1 MIHFSQENIRA
12 VITEIE
18 KTSHMEAL
26 NRYLPEILEPETDNS
41 FSRNGKT
48 PLRAAIFNLERG
60 YYLEGTIA
68 FFRYNKLLRDLDII
82 FANELD
88 CGMTRTGNLHIT
100 RELAAALS
108 MNYGYGVE
116 FLSSR
121 ARLDGNREGFHG
133 NAILSKFPLEKV
145 KVVHLPIK
153 YDWFYRQGDQR
164 LGARNAILAEIT
176 TNDNSKLGLV
186 CTHLEN
192 RATPQ
197 ERKEQLEFLLDV
209 AEEHLGGIPILLG
222 GDMNTNTVAGDKPGE
237 MDYLA
242 EHPDEQWQRIGQI
255 PAWEPQL
262 EFAASRGYSYTD
274 CNIMAKATRRKPMP
288 DGRSILLNLDW
299 FFQRGLNCRT
309 PVRVESIFHCD
320 GLHDDAPEKI
330 KAYQGQELS
339 DHDIVLVTCEK
350 AAP

>member
-1 MIHFSQENIRA
+1 MIHYCQENIKAA
-12 VITEIE
+12 VAEIG
-18 KTSHMEAL
+18 KISHMEAL

-41 FSRNGKT
+41 FSRNGKI
-48 PLRAAIFNLERG
+48 PLKAAIFNLERG
-60 YYLEGTIA
+60 HYLAQTTA
-68 FFRYNKLLRDLDII
+68 YFLYNKLLRDLDVI

-88 CGMTRTGNLHIT
+88 CGMARTGNLHIT
-100 RELAAALS
+100 RELAAALG
-108 MNYGYGVE
+108 MNYAYGVE

-121 ARLDGNREGFHG
+121 AGLDGNREGFHG
-133 NAILSKFPLEKV
+133 NAIISKFPLERV

-164 LGARNAILAEIT
+164 LGVRNAILAEIT
-176 TNDNSKLGLV
+176 TKDKGKIGLV

-197 ERKEQLEFLLDV
+197 ERTEQLEFLLDA
-209 AEEHLGGIPILLG
+209 AENHFGGIPILLG

-242 EHPDEQWQRIGQI
+242 DNPDEQWRRLGQI
-255 PAWEPQL
+255 PVWEPQL
-262 EFAASRGYSYTD
+262 DFAAVRGYSYID
-274 CNIMAKATRRKPMP
+274 CNIMAKTTRRKPMP
-288 DGRSILLNLDW
+288 DGRTILLNLDW
-299 FFQRGLNCRT
+299 FYQRGLNCSN

-320 GLHDDAPEKI
+320 GLRGGAPEEI

-339 DHDIVLVTCEK
+339 DHDIVLVTCER
-350 AAP
+350 AAT